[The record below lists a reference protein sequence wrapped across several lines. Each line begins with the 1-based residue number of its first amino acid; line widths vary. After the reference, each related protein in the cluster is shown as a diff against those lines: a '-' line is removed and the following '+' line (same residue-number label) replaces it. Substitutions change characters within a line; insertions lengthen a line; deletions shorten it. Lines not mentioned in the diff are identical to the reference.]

1 MSRSL
6 ASDNLVDAVAVSHS
20 TVFDNA
26 VAQSPALVF
35 VEGAPD
41 VLLDADSEVLFA
53 APRCDAHVTITG
65 NIIDDDI
72 YYVAAIGSFL
82 SHHTTIIAPCTEM
95 SSRRKPIDLLGVC
108 VRV

>member
-1 MSRSL
+1 MSSSL
-6 ASDNLVDAVAVSHS
+6 ASHYFIDAVAVSHS

-35 VEGAPD
+35 IEGSPY
-41 VLLDADSEVLFA
+41 VLLDADSEVFLA
-53 APRCDAHVTITG
+53 ATRCDAYISITG
-65 NIIDDDI
+65 NIVDDDI
-72 YYVAAIGSFL
+72 YYVAAVCSFL
-82 SHHTTIIAPCTEM
+82 SHHTSIIAPCTEM

>member
-20 TVFDNA
+20 TVFDDA

-35 VEGAPD
+35 VERTPD
-41 VLLDADSEVLFA
+41 VLLYSNPQVFLA
-53 APRCDAHVTITG
+53 ATRCDTHVTITG

-95 SSRRKPIDLLGVC
+95 SSRRRPIDLLGVC